1 MLRRLADYIFD
12 NSLLLIGGAVAGL
25 LWANLEPGT
34 YEWLRSIRLPSVPG
48 VHLHAEALQHGIGL
62 QYLVND
68 VLMAFFFAL
77 AGKEVWEALLPG
89 GSLREGRR
97 AAMPIVCAVGGM
109 VGPAAI
115 YLGGA
120 TALGRFDELGQGWAI
135 PCATDIAFSYIIA
148 RLIFGRHHPA
158 VPFLLLLAIAD
169 DALGL
174 LVLAVF
180 YPAKP
185 VEPLWLALPAMAVL
199 LGLVLRRMPIKSFW
213 WYILVPGTIS
223 WIGFAASGLH
233 PALGLLPI
241 IPTIP
246 HGRAETHVRWGDVER
261 YDTLHQFGASWRRPV
276 EVILGLFGLMNAG
289 VAITAIGGATCLVLS
304 GLVIGKPLGI
314 VLSGLLAARLV
325 GLRLPEDL
333 GKRQLVVIGC
343 AAGVGFTVA
352 LFVAT
357 VAFEPGQV
365 QDTAK
370 MGALASGLAAG
381 IAVCVA
387 WLLGVRRT
395 PS

>member
-1 MLRRLADYIFD
+1 MFRRLADYIFD
-12 NSLLLIGGAVAGL
+12 NSLLLIVGAVAGL

-34 YEWLRSIRLPSVPG
+34 YEWLRDIRLPSVPG
-48 VHLHAEALQHGIGL
+48 VRLHAEELQHGIGL
-62 QYLVND
+62 HYLVND

-89 GSLREGRR
+89 GSLREAHR

-109 VGPAAI
+109 IGPAAI
-115 YLGGA
+115 YLVGSA
-120 TALGRFDELGQGWAI
+120 ALGRFDELGQGWAI
-135 PCATDIAFSYIIA
+135 PCATDIAFSYMIA

-180 YPAKP
+180 YPEKP

-199 LGLVLRRMPIKSFW
+199 LGLGLRRIRIKSFW
-213 WYILVPGTIS
+213 WYLLVPGTIS

-246 HGRAETHVRWGDVER
+246 HGRAETQVRWGDVER
-261 YDTLHQFGASWRRPV
+261 YDTLHQFGALWRRPV

-289 VAITAIGGATCLVLS
+289 VAITAIGGATCLVLT

-314 VLSGLLAARLV
+314 VLIGLLAARLF
-325 GLRLPEDL
+325 GFRLPEGL

-357 VAFEPGQV
+357 VAFEPGLV

-370 MGALASGLAAG
+370 MGALASCLAAG
-381 IAVCVA
+381 IAAGVA
-387 WLLGVRRT
+387 WLTGVRRVAD
-395 PS
+395 